1 MTISANF
8 KSTHGFIGL
17 QEENLM
23 LFTKFVTLVYK
34 KNISAKKAVKHS
46 DLTAFSCKKNNYLSG
61 IGGTGGFK
69 AGEDC
74 T

>member
-34 KNISAKKAVKHS
+34 KNISAKKAVKS
-46 DLTAFSCKKNNYLSG
+46 ECLTAF
-61 IGGTGGFK
+61 FM
-69 AGEDC
+69 
-74 T
+74 